1 MKMKKKTKFIIA
13 GVVGLAVAGGGVFAV
28 QSAHQEPQYSLY
40 TVKTADALQ
49 LKGKVEPVKKQLY
62 FLDTTKGTIKNV
74 PVANGQEVSVGTPL
88 LEYQNATAENEMV
101 TQQHAVNKSSLDAS
115 QAEANVAAGE
125 RQVQTATNQ
134 VNATQQKIAQAKD
147 QEEKAALNEQLKQQQ
162 VELQTATD
170 QLSQS
175 RFAVQG
181 AYEDIQSAKDVLA
194 GQQQQASAT
203 ISAEMDGIAAV
214 DEKGEASPEVPV
226 ITVSSKS
233 KQIKGIVTEY
243 DLDKLVPGQVVQ
255 VATVGDNRKAEGKI
269 KSVAAT
275 AIAANSDSN
284 NVAAYEFIVEG
295 DFPWSDDLSTI
306 ITLKQNQLLL
316 PDAAVKQKGNK
327 QYVYKYVDGK
337 AKQAEIQTQEAG
349 GRKVVQSGLKAND
362 RIIENPDGDIADGTE
377 VQVSDND

>member
-1 MKMKKKTKFIIA
+1 MKKKTKFIIA

-134 VNATQQKIAQAKD
+134 VNTTQQKIAQAKD

-162 VELQTATD
+162 AELQTATD

-284 NVAAYEFIVEG
+284 NVGY
-295 DFPWSDDLSTI
+295 L
-306 ITLKQNQLLL
+306 
-316 PDAAVKQKGNK
+316 
-327 QYVYKYVDGK
+327 
-337 AKQAEIQTQEAG
+337 
-349 GRKVVQSGLKAND
+349 
-362 RIIENPDGDIADGTE
+362 
-377 VQVSDND
+377 

>member
-162 VELQTATD
+162 AELQTATD

-194 GQQQQASAT
+194 G
-203 ISAEMDGIAAV
+203 
-214 DEKGEASPEVPV
+214 
-226 ITVSSKS
+226 
-233 KQIKGIVTEY
+233 
-243 DLDKLVPGQVVQ
+243 
-255 VATVGDNRKAEGKI
+255 
-269 KSVAAT
+269 
-275 AIAANSDSN
+275 
-284 NVAAYEFIVEG
+284 
-295 DFPWSDDLSTI
+295 
-306 ITLKQNQLLL
+306 
-316 PDAAVKQKGNK
+316 
-327 QYVYKYVDGK
+327 
-337 AKQAEIQTQEAG
+337 
-349 GRKVVQSGLKAND
+349 
-362 RIIENPDGDIADGTE
+362 
-377 VQVSDND
+377 